1 MRVYVFLITL
11 LISLTSVGCSDRFR
25 YPCQDP
31 SNWDKTDCKRPVC
44 AVTSTCPDQLTR
56 PEDRKED

>member
-1 MRVYVFLITL
+1 MRWLLL
-11 LISLTSVGCSDRFR
+11 LIPLLTACSDRFR

-31 SNWDKTDCKRPVC
+31 GNWDTPPCKRPMC
-44 AVTSTCPDQLTR
+44 AVTSQCPDQLTR

>member
-1 MRVYVFLITL
+1 MKRYIFLTAIMIL
-11 LISLTSVGCSDRFR
+11 LYGCSDQFR

-31 SNWDKTDCKRPVC
+31 RNWDKTDCKRPIC

-56 PEDRKED
+56 PEDREEK